1 MILYWTFKRRTIVRI
16 CTTGL
21 WRMCSCCECAVSTGK
36 SCSVSTAFGFLCH
49 YLNTSKFK
57 NRVWWKLN
65 IKCQKVKRKEEK
77 ENSHRKVWGT
87 TVRYGEQQCVIK
99 SKCNRKHTDKNK
111 YVKLPRTE
119 RATFVSTVFHHI
131 GEHVHEHETTKYSWG
146 FLWVGIWTKVSDKE
160 KCWPDEGTPWNV
172 RGSQQVSEILPL
184 GFTDIC
190 TKCHANPT
198 QRQPSR
204 SLEDNKKV
212 RKISKVRRIYILVT
226 RKCKKFTHTGSVF

>member
-1 MILYWTFKRRTIVRI
+1 MILYWTCKRRTIVRI

-131 GEHVHEHETTKYSWG
+131 GEHVHEHETQNTAEASFGSASEPKCRTKRNADLMRGRHETSEDHNKSVRF
-146 FLWVGIWTKVSDKE
+146 FLWASRISAPNVMPIQPNVSQAGHWKTTKS
-160 KCWPDEGTPWNV
+160 P
-172 RGSQQVSEILPL
+172 
-184 GFTDIC
+184 
-190 TKCHANPT
+190 
-198 QRQPSR
+198 
-204 SLEDNKKV
+204 
-212 RKISKVRRIYILVT
+212 KISKVRRIYILVT